1 MPTPNRLARTVS
13 ALERLP
19 RFIRPAVMSRAFNS
33 QVRFAGTA
41 SIRFEELTE
50 GRAVLTLAN
59 RRKVQNHIG
68 GVHAAAMALLAEP
81 ATGAVLGMTV
91 PDTHLPLL
99 KSMHVDYTRRAK
111 GDLRAEATL
120 DEAQRQRVLTE
131 PKGDLA
137 VPCTVTDEDGEQPIV
152 CTMTWAWVPKKR

>member
-68 GVHAAAMALLAEP
+68 GVHAADVVLHLAP
-81 ATGAVLGMTV
+81 VG
-91 PDTHLPLL
+91 
-99 KSMHVDYTRRAK
+99 
-111 GDLRAEATL
+111 
-120 DEAQRQRVLTE
+120 QRQHRAALGQLFEADRGGAGEAHLGVE
-131 PKGDLA
+131 GA
-137 VPCTVTDEDGEQPIV
+137 AHHGGTDETRQALERGHGTGEAIRGGHTRPGQ
-152 CTMTWAWVPKKR
+152 